1 MYESTTPPP
10 PAPPAYQPPPRRR
23 RSGWLL
29 GCGIA
34 LLVVLVGCG
43 ILVALVAVLALGYQG
58 KGTGLGPKVA
68 LIDMEGVITAGSG
81 GSGFLGGDQVGSVRM
96 VQLIRSAEKDSGVKA
111 LVLRINSPGGSAA
124 GSQEIY
130 EALMRVRDAGKP
142 VVVSMGDVA
151 ASGGYYIASAA
162 NTIVANGS
170 TLTGSIGVIFSG
182 LEMDELFKKIG
193 LRSQVVKSGKFKD
206 IGSGTRPM
214 TDDERRLLQGIINDV
229 FDQFVEAVA
238 KGRKM
243 PEAQVRK
250 IADGRV
256 FTGRQAKAYKLVDEI
271 GSLHD
276 AVRLAT
282 HSAGIPEDSRV
293 VELGKRTPL
302 QFLLGDTETI
312 AKHQILGRLLY
323 DPVAERLAGSM
334 Q

>member
-1 MYESTTPPP
+1 
-10 PAPPAYQPPPRRR
+10 
-23 RSGWLL
+23 
-29 GCGIA
+29 
-34 LLVVLVGCG
+34 
-43 ILVALVAVLALGYQG
+43 
-58 KGTGLGPKVA
+58 
-68 LIDMEGVITAGSG
+68 
-81 GSGFLGGDQVGSVRM
+81 
-96 VQLIRSAEKDSGVKA
+96 
-111 LVLRINSPGGSAA
+111 
-124 GSQEIY
+124 
-130 EALMRVRDAGKP
+130 
-142 VVVSMGDVA
+142 
-151 ASGGYYIASAA
+151 
-162 NTIVANGS
+162 
-170 TLTGSIGVIFSG
+170 
-182 LEMDELFKKIG
+182 
-193 LRSQVVKSGKFKD
+193 
-206 IGSGTRPM
+206 
-214 TDDERRLLQGIINDV
+214 
-229 FDQFVEAVA
+229 
-238 KGRKM
+238 M